1 MDTKVLYN
9 LSYGLYIIGAFKDGR
24 PAGCVV
30 NTCFQVTS
38 EDPLL
43 VVSLNKNNYTLE
55 AIKDTK
61 RFSVSILS
69 EDTDPELIGKFGF
82 YSSCDTDKY
91 ADVGYEVHGNTPCV
105 KGKFAGRLILQAE
118 NFVDCGTH
126 VLVLAR
132 LTDTV
137 AGEGVPMTYAY
148 YHNVIKGTAPKNA
161 PTYRPAEQQQEAQ
174 AKNRYECDICGYIA
188 EVEGELPEDYTCPL
202 CGADR
207 THFKPV

>member
-9 LSYGLYIIGAFKDGR
+9 LSYGLYIIGVFKDGR

-82 YSSCDTDKY
+82 YSSRDTDKY
-91 ADVGYEVHGNTPCV
+91 ADVGYEVYGNTPCV

-161 PTYRPAEQQQEAQ
+161 PTYRPAEQPQEAQ